1 MTTPQPYSNQPGT
14 PAQNEKFNV
23 LSIVAI
29 IGGFVIP
36 IVGIIVGFISLSQ
49 IKRTGEKGRGLA
61 LTGIIVG
68 IVLIAL
74 YIIFIIAGTAVVANN
89 PDVYSN

>member
-1 MTTPQPYSNQPGT
+1 MTTPQPYSNQPAPT
-14 PAQNEKFNV
+14 EKYNV

-68 IVLIAL
+68 FAAIIIYIISIIAL
-74 YIIFIIAGTAVVANN
+74 VAVGASD
-89 PDVYSN
+89 PSVYSN